1 MEYVVDLLIYVVVS
15 VAISGMIVL
24 LTKLINRWISSKIGE
39 DDEEDEDPTVHND
52 EDIYMES
59 SLLDLNGADNYE
71 GKVKRITRYYT
82 DIDGENVVKAGI
94 CYVINYNKNRKTDDL
109 LEFDRKGKE
118 ISHLIYE
125 YDKNGN
131 LLFVKNLKKYGKLIV
146 SEQHFY
152 NEKEEHIETKYW
164 DDGGISYVSCFK
176 YDENG
181 NCIEINSEDYRLN
194 GIIVKSRLVSVYDE
208 NNRETERIKYDGLT
222 EETEKEVYFYY
233 DDGKMKEIQTI
244 SIETGE
250 IMSREIYHYALDGKL
265 SEIVTYEGSEITEK
279 WVYSYNQHG
288 KETEC
293 RIYDGLGNL
302 TYKHVSLYDE
312 RGSICGTKKY
322 KNGIL
327 IFSYLDEIEYYD

>member
-1 MEYVVDLLIYVVVS
+1 MEIFEDILAFLIP
-15 VAISGMIVL
+15 IGFIVL
-24 LTKLINRWISSKIGE
+24 VMIIIIFVTKLMSRWIYSKISE
-39 DDEEDEDPTVHND
+39 QHEEPTVHND

-71 GKVKRITRYYT
+71 RKVKKITRYYT
-82 DIDGENVVKAGI
+82 DIDGENVIKAGI

-118 ISHLIYE
+118 INHLIYE

-131 LLFVKNLKKYGKLIV
+131 LLFVRNLKKNGKMIV

-152 NEKEEHIETKYW
+152 NEKGEHIETKFW
-164 DDGGISYVSCFK
+164 DDGRISFDSFFK

-181 NCIEINSEDYRLN
+181 NCIEFRNEDYGLD
-194 GIIVKSRLVSVYDE
+194 GIVVESRFVSVYDE
-208 NNRETERIKYDGLT
+208 NNKETERIKYEGLA

-233 DDGKMKEIQTI
+233 DDGKMKETQIVD
-244 SIETGE
+244 IETGK
-250 IMSREIYHYALDGKL
+250 INSRDLYLYALDGKL
-265 SEIVTYEGSEITEK
+265 SEIVTYEESEITEK

-302 TYKHVSLYDE
+302 THKHVSLYDE
-312 RGSICGTKKY
+312 RGSFCGTKKY

-327 IFSYLDEIEYYD
+327 IFSYFDEIEYYD